1 MKNQWLTELIR
12 TVPDFPE
19 PGIQF
24 KDITPVL
31 LEPGALKR
39 SAEALAEEFSP
50 SRPDLIA
57 GIESRG
63 FFLAPLLADI
73 LGIGVLAIRKKG
85 NLPADTL
92 SVDYEL
98 EYGTASL
105 EVHKDQLEDEASI
118 ILIDDVLAT
127 GGTAAAAIELVESG
141 GARVLGLGFL
151 IELKDLGGRARL
163 GPHSQN
169 IVSLVSL

>member
-12 TVPDFPE
+12 TIPDFPE
-19 PGIQF
+19 PGVQF
-24 KDITPVL
+24 KDITPLL
-31 LEPGALKR
+31 LEPGALKK
-39 SAEALAEEFSP
+39 SAETLAENFLP
-50 SRPDLIA
+50 VQPDLVA

-85 NLPADTL
+85 KLPADTL

-105 EVHKDQLEDEASI
+105 EVHKDQLYDEASI
-118 ILIDDVLAT
+118 ILTDDVLAT
-127 GGTAAAAIELVESG
+127 GGTAAAAIELMESG
-141 GARVLGLGFL
+141 GARVSGLGFL

-163 GPHSQN
+163 EPSISN